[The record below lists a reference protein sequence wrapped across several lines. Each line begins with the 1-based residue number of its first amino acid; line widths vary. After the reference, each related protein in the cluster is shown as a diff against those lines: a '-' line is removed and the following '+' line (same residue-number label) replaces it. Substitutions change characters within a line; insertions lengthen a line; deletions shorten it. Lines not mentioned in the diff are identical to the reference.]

1 MTRNVLA
8 IVEDTKPLIPYQY
21 EITIA
26 DFRVLL
32 KLAEE
37 RSMVEAFAA
46 AFTFGYAMALRVAK
60 RDAKRKKPAR
70 TRQEREENQ
79 P

>member
-21 EITIA
+21 EITVA

-37 RSMVEAFAA
+37 RSMVEAFTA

-60 RDAKRKKPAR
+60 RDAKRKRQAR
-70 TRQEREENQ
+70 ESKQGRS
-79 P
+79 

>member
-21 EITIA
+21 EITLA

-46 AFTFGYAMALRVAK
+46 AFTFGYAMALRVTK
-60 RDAKRKKPAR
+60 RDAKRK
-70 TRQEREENQ
+70 RQAHESKQGRS
-79 P
+79 